1 MARPLKIG
9 CARPVFVRSVAG
21 MSVAV
26 RVRAAELLSHVAD
39 ENRLLILGALARHGA
54 DGATLTEIGEELGQP
69 LTKVGEACARLV
81 ALGVAHRDGNRYR
94 ARLAGFREAA
104 GDLDSLH
111 PISALLSAYPKM
123 RGSFSHGRLVSMPA
137 LGEGYAQLAEMLAR
151 FLDLREEVD
160 EAEVNR
166 RLRDVSDDVAKL
178 RRMLVDLGWLVRD
191 RAGRT
196 YRAATPRS
204 AGSVIP
210 PA

>member
-1 MARPLKIG
+1 
-9 CARPVFVRSVAG
+9 

-26 RVRAAELLSHVAD
+26 RVRAAELLSHLAD
-39 ENRLLILGALARHGA
+39 ENRLLILATLTRHAA
-54 DGATLTEIGEELGQP
+54 DGATLTEIGEELGLP
-69 LTKVGEACARLV
+69 LAKVGDACARLV
-81 ALGVAHRDGNRYR
+81 ALGVAHREGNRFH

-104 GDLDSLH
+104 GDLDALH
-111 PISALLSAYPKM
+111 PISALLSAYPKL

-137 LGEGYAQLAEMLAR
+137 LGDGYAQLAEMLAR
-151 FLDLREEVD
+151 FVDLPGEVD

-196 YRAATPRS
+196 YRAGTPE
-204 AGSVIP
+204 SVVP
-210 PA
+210 RA